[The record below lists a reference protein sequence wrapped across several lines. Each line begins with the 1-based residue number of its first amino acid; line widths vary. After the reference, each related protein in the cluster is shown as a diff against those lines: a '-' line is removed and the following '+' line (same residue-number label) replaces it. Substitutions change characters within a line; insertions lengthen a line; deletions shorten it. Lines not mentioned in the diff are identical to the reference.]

1 MFTAY
6 LWKCNLFFVRISG
19 FDNTNCNGKYLKSK
33 YCDAFYYGEYCDT
46 FCKAADDE
54 FGHYTCDTTTGSFI
68 CDEGKYNI
76 VKTQIV

>member
-1 MFTAY
+1 V
-6 LWKCNLFFVRISG
+6 FVSCVNIGQSTRRKQLTY
-19 FDNTNCNGKYLKSK
+19 NVKV